1 MIYLQVRFSHKIK
14 KLLSGQGL
22 ASARKHTR
30 RFLWAHRF
38 PLEKKRI
45 IETINPAGFEKIRQ
59 RYAVENPGEDWP
71 KYLEL
76 DRWIDV
82 NIRRVRDIELDLS
95 RPKRILDLG
104 CGAGYFLH
112 IAQLLGHKGLGLDV
126 DYLPMFA
133 EITSLLGVRRVIRR
147 IEAFDPLPDLGGKFD
162 LITAF
167 MICFN
172 NHKQPSLWGAAEW
185 DFFLDDLAKHLAPRG
200 RVWLELN
207 CEHDGT
213 FYTPE
218 LKKFFQ
224 KRGASIDEHKI
235 IFNSGLPAPAST
247 SPVARQNLL
256 SVADAPQQRSR
267 ERVR

>member
-1 MIYLQVRFSHKIK
+1 MYLGMRFSHKIK
-14 KLLSGQGL
+14 KLLSSQGL

-30 RFLWAHRF
+30 RLIHRTRF
-38 PLEKKRI
+38 PLKTSRI
-45 IETINPAGFEKIRQ
+45 IETIDGPNFQQIRQ
-59 RYAVENPGEDWP
+59 RYGVEDPGEDWP
-71 KYLEL
+71 KYLDL
-76 DRWIDV
+76 DRWIDI
-82 NIRRVRDIELDLS
+82 NIRRIREIELDLT

-133 EITSLLGVRRVIRR
+133 EITRLLGVRRVISQ
-147 IEAFDPLPDLGGKFD
+147 IEPFAPLPDLGGKFD

-172 NHKQPSLWGAAEW
+172 NHKQPNLWEVPEW
-185 DFFLDDLAKHLAPRG
+185 EFFLDDLAKYLAPRG

-207 CEHDGT
+207 REYDGT

-218 LKKFFQ
+218 LREFFAL
-224 KRGASIDEHKI
+224 RGAKIDEHKV
-235 IFNSGLPAPAST
+235 IFRSGFGAPASVL
-247 SPVARQNLL
+247 PVAR
-256 SVADAPQQRSR
+256 
-267 ERVR
+267 